1 MNKTIIKM
9 FIIIFIIFLSIN
21 KVYAY
26 DMDEYIEERY
36 YKVETEEGT
45 FYKMKPFDTTQ
56 AKITFL
62 SPNSEEDE
70 NYNKISKIVT
80 EKTTNYIK
88 SFTTPECPEDKKI
101 EENFTLI
108 CNNIYSITKEKPFN
122 EGDDIVALTATYA
135 TPVKAESNYWKE
147 NFSNNEISYNE
158 IENKY
163 YVTMYYFV
171 RLSKSQDTGEY
182 EIAYIGLKP
191 ENYDEYVAELKNT
204 KGIDLNNLD
213 IDKIFNISYKDNI
226 KPVASS
232 NTNSVSGKNEKY
244 NTAQIE
250 EISNISFVIRIICL
264 AILSI
269 FIIICIIRK
278 INIKKNK

>member
-26 DMDEYIEERY
+26 DMDESIEERY
-36 YKVETEEGT
+36 YKVEIEEGT

-56 AKITFL
+56 AKITL
-62 SPNSEEDE
+62 PSPNSEEDE
-70 NYNKISKIVT
+70 NYNKISKIVI

-204 KGIDLNNLD
+204 KG
-213 IDKIFNISYKDNI
+213 NI

-278 INIKKNK
+278 INNKK